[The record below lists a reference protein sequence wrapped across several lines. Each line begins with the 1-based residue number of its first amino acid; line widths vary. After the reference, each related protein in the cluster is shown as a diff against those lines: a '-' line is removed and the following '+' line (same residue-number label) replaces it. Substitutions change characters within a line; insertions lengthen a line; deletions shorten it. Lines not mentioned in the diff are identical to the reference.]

1 MLRMI
6 VIACVASVC
15 LGQQVAD
22 KDAKIL
28 KEQRFNAGD
37 GRTGSAFATEN
48 GHTFRE
54 ETDVNGN
61 RIGQYSYIGDD
72 GKVYTVKYSA
82 GIDGFKIL
90 EGDHIQATGQ
100 DSAPFDPEIAGEDA
114 PADPAPAPAPRRVAP
129 APAPRARVPLPARAP
144 APVRQQVQEQPRNPF
159 INPHDPTHRDF
170 AFNSNGAQFQPVQP
184 VQAAQPA
191 RVAPAPAPRARV
203 PLPARAPAP
212 VRQQVQEQPRN
223 PFINPHDPTHRDFAF
238 NSNGAQFQPV
248 QPVQAAQPARA
259 AQQTPVTLDASFV
272 PNCAGCEGLNPFVN
286 TFDASHGGQLAGVQ
300 TGSFQIPRRAQP
312 APRPFVPQPVAP
324 VQPVVQQDFDGQIKI
339 NRFETGFNFDFQ
351 A

>member
-6 VIACVASVC
+6 VIACVASSC
-15 LGQQVAD
+15 LGQTVLD

-48 GHTFRE
+48 GHVFRE
-54 ETDVNGN
+54 ETDANGN
-61 RIGQYSYIGDD
+61 RIGQYSYVGDD
-72 GKVYTVKYSA
+72 GKVISVKYSA

-100 DSAPFDPEIAGEDA
+100 ESAPFDPKIAGEDR
-114 PADPAPAPAPRRVAP
+114 PAAAPAPEAPRPVAP
-129 APAPRARVPLPARAP
+129 APAPRARVPLPARARVPLPARAP
-144 APVRQQVQEQPRNPF
+144 APVQESDPNRNPF

-170 AFNSNGAQFQPVQP
+170 AFNTNGAQFQPAQP

-191 RVAPAPAPRARV
+191 
-203 PLPARAPAP
+203 
-212 VRQQVQEQPRN
+212 
-223 PFINPHDPTHRDFAF
+223 
-238 NSNGAQFQPV
+238 
-248 QPVQAAQPARA
+248 QPARA
-259 AQQTPVTLDASFV
+259 GQQTPVTLDASFV
-272 PNCAGCEGLNPFVN
+272 PNCAGCEGLNPFIN
-286 TFDASHGGQLAGVQ
+286 PFDKSHGGQQVNPNLIQVPQ
-300 TGSFQIPRRAQP
+300 FQP

-324 VQPVVQQDFDGQIKI
+324 VQPVAVQQDFDGQIKI
-339 NRFETGFNFDFQ
+339 NRFESGFNFDFQ

>member
-15 LGQQVAD
+15 LGQNVAD

-54 ETDVNGN
+54 ETDVDGN
-61 RIGQYSYIGDD
+61 RIGQYSYVGDD

-100 DSAPFDPEIAGEDA
+100 DSAPFDPEIAGENA

-170 AFNSNGAQFQPVQP
+170 S
-184 VQAAQPA
+184 
-191 RVAPAPAPRARV
+191 
-203 PLPARAPAP
+203 
-212 VRQQVQEQPRN
+212 
-223 PFINPHDPTHRDFAF
+223 F

-286 TFDASHGGQLAGVQ
+286 PFDASHGGQLAGVQ

-324 VQPVVQQDFDGQIKI
+324 VQPVVQQNFDGQIKI